1 MEVEFPVEVLAPEIQ
16 VREWWELRRGPQ
28 GEARWM
34 LAEGER
40 ETGKVYRQLVQ
51 QLEHLKKCC

>member
-34 LAEGER
+34 LAE
-40 ETGKVYRQLVQ
+40 V
-51 QLEHLKKCC
+51 